1 VNGEPI
7 KELEHL
13 TLNVPGA
20 GSSTATS
27 GMKRPIVNGSNS
39 DDEDTKKSKIMDIY
53 KQRQYK
59 KLIQK

>member
-1 VNGEPI
+1 M

-13 TLNVPGA
+13 TLNMPSTGTSGSTTTPG
-20 GSSTATS
+20 GS
-27 GMKRPIVNGSNS
+27 GMKRPIANGSNS